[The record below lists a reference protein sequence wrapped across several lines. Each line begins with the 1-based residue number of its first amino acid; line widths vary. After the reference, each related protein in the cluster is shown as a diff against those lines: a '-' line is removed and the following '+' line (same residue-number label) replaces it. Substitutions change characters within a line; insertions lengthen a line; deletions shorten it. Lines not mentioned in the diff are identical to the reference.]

1 VEIDYADS
9 ANLVFSLETAK
20 LEQLEFE
27 VVAEVKDG
35 VDQNGD
41 PIEATANWV
50 SLSPGRQSL

>member
-9 ANLVFSLETAK
+9 ANPVFSLETAK

-50 SLSPGRQSL
+50 SLSPGR